1 MDDGDVPS
9 QGSFVLDLAFETGM
23 KWAPTDVPADT
34 QAFEAWSKTISLRD
48 LWFPYSPR
56 RYSITWS
63 TRAELDDVLGA
74 LQRFPITTIILRD
87 VDHDEPQATLLIAY
101 FIDKLNIP
109 TMRTLGIRTRKFP
122 AQVPVISALAGY
134 LARRRSHGLRHLT
147 INGEDIA
154 LELRSSLIPIVK
166 ANYTLRT
173 LEIMPDS
180 PPMGLPAA
188 PHGVIILAVDATGT
202 GASHVG
208 QANSTPNLQETLLDH

>member
-1 MDDGDVPS
+1 
-9 QGSFVLDLAFETGM
+9 M

-109 TMRTLGIRTRKFP
+109 TMRTLEIGGG
-122 AQVPVISALAGY
+122 VCLADVTCACAGGVD
-134 LARRRSHGLRHLT
+134 RQ
-147 INGEDIA
+147 NDD
-154 LELRSSLIPIVK
+154 
-166 ANYTLRT
+166 TL
-173 LEIMPDS
+173 
-180 PPMGLPAA
+180 
-188 PHGVIILAVDATGT
+188 
-202 GASHVG
+202 
-208 QANSTPNLQETLLDH
+208 